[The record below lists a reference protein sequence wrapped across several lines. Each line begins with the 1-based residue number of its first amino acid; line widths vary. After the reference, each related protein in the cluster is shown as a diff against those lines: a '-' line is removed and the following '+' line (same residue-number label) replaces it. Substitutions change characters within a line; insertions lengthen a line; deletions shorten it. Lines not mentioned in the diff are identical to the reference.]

1 MRTKT
6 TLRTAVK
13 FVKNC
18 KSIFSFKKVIY
29 QNNIFPLLPISF
41 SPIACFDAILIE
53 NKGNVRSIPSYKNAH
68 FLISNNTGFRLTLK
82 TLRA

>member
-29 QNNIFPLLPISF
+29 KKNIFSLLHISF
-41 SPIACFDAILIE
+41 SPTASFDAILIE
-53 NKGNVRSIPSYKNAH
+53 NKGNIRSIPSYKNAR
-68 FLISNNTGFRLTLK
+68 FLISDNTGFRLALK
-82 TLRA
+82 TLRT

>member
-29 QNNIFPLLPISF
+29 KKSIFPLFHISF
-41 SPIACFDAILIE
+41 IPTSSFDAILIE
-53 NKGNVRSIPSYKNAH
+53 NNGNIGSIPSYKNAH

-82 TLRA
+82 TLRV

>member
-18 KSIFSFKKVIY
+18 KSIFSFQKVIY
-29 QNNIFPLLPISF
+29 QKSIFSLLPISF
-41 SPIACFDAILIE
+41 SSTTSFDAILIE
-53 NKGNVRSIPSYKNAH
+53 NKGNMSSIPSYTNAH
-68 FLISNNTGFRLTLK
+68 FLISGNTGFRLN
-82 TLRA
+82 